1 MLEVVSYIFLLLYV
15 DDILI
20 ATKSMCEVEKLK
32 LLLRKEFT
40 LKIGYC

>member
-20 ATKSMCEVEKLK
+20 ATKRMCEVDKLK
-32 LLLRKEFT
+32 FLLHKEFT
-40 LKIGYC
+40 LKIGYY